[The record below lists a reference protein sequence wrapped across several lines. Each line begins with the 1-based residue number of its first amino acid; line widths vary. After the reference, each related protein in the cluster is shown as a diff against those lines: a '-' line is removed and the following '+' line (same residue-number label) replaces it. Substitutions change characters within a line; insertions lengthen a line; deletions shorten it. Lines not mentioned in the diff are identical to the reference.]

1 MTDDDIATILQD
13 LANDAGQYMLVRSEP
28 IEENYGDTHV
38 GVIQDIYYSN
48 GALNFSTQS
57 NICYGIKVD
66 GHDCFW
72 YNYYD

>member
-1 MTDDDIATILQD
+1 
-13 LANDAGQYMLVRSEP
+13 MLVRSEP

-48 GALNFSTQS
+48 GALNFSPQS
-57 NICYGIKVD
+57 NNCYGIKVN
-66 GHDCFW
+66 GHDCYW